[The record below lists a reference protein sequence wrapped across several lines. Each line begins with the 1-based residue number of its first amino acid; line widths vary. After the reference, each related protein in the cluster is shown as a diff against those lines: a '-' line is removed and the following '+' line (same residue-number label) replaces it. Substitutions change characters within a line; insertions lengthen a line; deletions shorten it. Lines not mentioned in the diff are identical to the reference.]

1 MPTPKTPPQLLDGV
15 ELLSLDAGNTVIFLD
30 HARLAR
36 LVASG
41 DFAPAAADLVL
52 AEGRQKHRA
61 ELGTLVGVDVAP
73 LLGEELAA
81 DRLGRERDRAPS
93 VGSWARAVGTI
104 LVEAGCSEASVARRV
119 ADLWQE
125 HVRLNLWSLVPE
137 GLPEALVE
145 LRRRGVKVA
154 IVSNSEGM
162 LEPLF
167 ATLGLGECFDVVVDS
182 GKVGVE
188 KPDPRIFQIALDATG
203 VRADRTLHLGDIFAT
218 DILGARRSGIRY
230 GLIDPYDHYAGRHD
244 DVPRVRGAVQVA
256 RDLAAR

>member
-1 MPTPKTPPQLLDGV
+1 MPTPKTPPELLDGV

-41 DFAPAAADLVL
+41 DFAPNAADLVL

-73 LLGEELAA
+73 LLGEELAH
-81 DRLGRERDRAPS
+81 RAPS

-104 LVEAGCSEASVARRV
+104 LVEAGCSEASAARRV

-137 GLPEALVE
+137 GLSEALRD

-167 ATLGLGECFDVVVDS
+167 AALGLGECFDVVVDS

-203 VRADRTLHLGDIFAT
+203 VRAERTLHLGDIFAT

-244 DVPRVRGAVQVA
+244 DVPRVGGAVQVA

>member
-1 MPTPKTPPQLLDGV
+1 MPTPKTAPELLDGV

-36 LVASG
+36 LVAAA
-41 DFAPAAADLVL
+41 DFAPTAADLVR

-61 ELGTLVGVDVAP
+61 ELGTLVNVDLGP
-73 LLGEELAA
+73 LLGEDLAV
-81 DRLGRERDRAPS
+81 GRAPS
-93 VGSWARAVGTI
+93 VGSWARAVGTL
-104 LVEAGCSEASVARRV
+104 LVEAGCAEAAVARRV
-119 ADLWQE
+119 ADLWPE

-137 GLPEALVE
+137 GLPDALHE

-162 LEPLF
+162 LDPLF
-167 ATLGLGECFDVVVDS
+167 AALGLGACFDVVVDS

-188 KPDPRIFQIALDATG
+188 KPDPRIFQIALDAAG

-218 DILGARRSGIRY
+218 DILGARSSGIRC
-230 GLIDPYDHYAGRHD
+230 GLIDPYAHYQGRHA
-244 DVPRVRGAVQVA
+244 DVLRVDSAVQVA

>member
-1 MPTPKTPPQLLDGV
+1 MPTPKTPPELLDGV

-41 DFAPAAADLVL
+41 DFAPSAAELVR

-61 ELGTLVGVDVAP
+61 ELGTLVGLDVAP
-73 LLGEELAA
+73 LLGEELA
-81 DRLGRERDRAPS
+81 DRAPS

-119 ADLWQE
+119 ADLWLE

-137 GLPEALVE
+137 GLPEALLD

-167 ATLGLGECFDVVVDS
+167 AALGLGECFDVVVDS

>member
-1 MPTPKTPPQLLDGV
+1 MPTPKTPPELLEGV

-36 LVASG
+36 LVGAL
-41 DFAPAAADLVL
+41 DFAPTAEALVL

-61 ELGTLVGVDVAP
+61 ELGTLVGVDVLP
-73 LLGEELAA
+73 LLGEPVTA
-81 DRLGRERDRAPS
+81 DRAPS
-93 VGSWARAVGTI
+93 LASWARAVGTI
-104 LVEAGCSEASVARRV
+104 LVEAGCTEAAAARRV
-119 ADLWQE
+119 ADLWLE

-137 GLPEALVE
+137 GLAAALVE
-145 LRRRGVKVA
+145 LRLRGVKVA

-167 ATLGLGECFDVVVDS
+167 ASLGLGDCFDVVVDS

-203 VRADRTLHLGDIFAT
+203 VSAERTLHLGDIFAT
-218 DILGARRSGIRY
+218 DILGARRSGLRY
-230 GLIDPYDHYAGRHD
+230 GLIDPYGHYAGRHL
-244 DVPRVRGAVQVA
+244 DVPRVDSAVQVA

>member
-1 MPTPKTPPQLLDGV
+1 MPTPKTPPELLEGV

-36 LVASG
+36 LAAAG
-41 DFAPAAADLVL
+41 DFAPTAAALVL
-52 AEGRQKHRA
+52 AEGRQKQRA
-61 ELGTLVGVDVAP
+61 ELGTLVGIDVAP
-73 LLGEELAA
+73 LLGE
-81 DRLGRERDRAPS
+81 GPTDRAPS

-104 LVEAGCSEASVARRV
+104 LVEAGCSEAVAAQRV
-119 ADLWQE
+119 AELWPE

-137 GLPEALVE
+137 GLPEALLA
-145 LRRRGVKVA
+145 LRRRGTKVA

-167 ATLGLGECFDVVVDS
+167 ASLGLGDCFDVVVDS

-230 GLIDPYDHYAGRHD
+230 GLIDPYDHYAGRHQ
-244 DVPRVRGAVQVA
+244 DVPRVHSAVQVA